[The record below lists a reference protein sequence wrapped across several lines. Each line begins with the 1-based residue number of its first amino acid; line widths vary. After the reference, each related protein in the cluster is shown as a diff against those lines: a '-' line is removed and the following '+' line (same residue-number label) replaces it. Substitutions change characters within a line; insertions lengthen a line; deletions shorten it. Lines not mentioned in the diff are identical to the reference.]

1 MYTLESGNV
10 NQANEALMQRASES
24 AWDATCADILNIPD
38 SNGTLRNV
46 ISEYGLLRSQNIR
59 DHTITYHTRQTR
71 QAQNGVQMGQ
81 CLINSMTEA
90 GKLKIMKESDAHY
103 VDGILSGPL
112 LLKLILKKAIIDS
125 RTTSANLREQLTTL
139 DSYMA
144 SVDCNVELF
153 NQHVKEVVAGLRA
166 RGESTDELV
175 VNLFK
180 AYRVVGDSE
189 FSRYMKNKRDAYDD
203 GEDVQ
208 PDPLMSVALAKS
220 QSLIESGV
228 WSMMSPDQ
236 ERLVALLSEVN
247 MLKDRKLKLS
257 KDTQGGKKGKKPED
271 KFKRSPK
278 PSKKKSDEDTWA
290 WKKVPP
296 QAGEPKTKRM
306 PGFDKD
312 HHWCDDHQAWTV
324 HLSEDCELRQSCQ
337 QDDSA
342 STAMPSVLGYE
353 SDQE

>member
-1 MYTLESGNV
+1 
-10 NQANEALMQRASES
+10 
-24 AWDATCADILNIPD
+24 
-38 SNGTLRNV
+38 
-46 ISEYGLLRSQNIR
+46 
-59 DHTITYHTRQTR
+59 
-71 QAQNGVQMGQ
+71 
-81 CLINSMTEA
+81 
-90 GKLKIMKESDAHY
+90 
-103 VDGILSGPL
+103 
-112 LLKLILKKAIIDS
+112 
-125 RTTSANLREQLTTL
+125 
-139 DSYMA
+139 MA
-144 SVDCNVELF
+144 SVDGTVELF

-166 RGESTDELV
+166 RRESTDELI

-189 FSRYMKNKRDAYDD
+189 FSRYMKNKRDTYDD
-203 GEDVQ
+203 EEDVQ

-228 WSMMSPDQ
+228 WNMMSPDQ

-257 KDTQGGKKGKKPED
+257 KDTQGSKKGKKPED
-271 KFKRSPK
+271 KGKCKRTPK
-278 PSKKKSDEDTWA
+278 PSKKKSNEDKWA

-296 QAGEPKTKRM
+296 QTGEPKTKRM

-324 HLSEDCELRQSCQ
+324 HLSEDCALIQSHH

-342 STAMPSVLGYE
+342 STDMHSVLGYE

>member
-24 AWDATCADILNIPD
+24 AWDATGADILNIPD
-38 SNGTLRNV
+38 SNGTRRNV
-46 ISEYGLLRSQNIR
+46 ISEYGLLSAQNIR
-59 DHTITYHTRQTR
+59 DHTRTYHTRQTC

-90 GKLKIMKESDAHY
+90 GKLKIMKESDAYY

-112 LLKLILKKAIIDS
+112 LLKLILKKSIIDS
-125 RTTSANLREQLTTL
+125 RATSANLREQRTTL

-144 SVDCNVELF
+144 SVACNVELF

-180 AYRVVGDSE
+180 AYRVVGYSE

-208 PDPLMSVALAKS
+208 PDPLVSVALAKS

-228 WSMMSPDQ
+228 WNMMSPNQ

-271 KFKRSPK
+271 KGKFKRTPN
-278 PSKKKSDEDTWA
+278 PSKKKSDEDKWA
-290 WKKVPP
+290 
-296 QAGEPKTKRM
+296 
-306 PGFDKD
+306 
-312 HHWCDDHQAWTV
+312 
-324 HLSEDCELRQSCQ
+324 
-337 QDDSA
+337 
-342 STAMPSVLGYE
+342 
-353 SDQE
+353 